1 MTEEKTQSDLVNM
14 NLATKQMLIIQDI
27 CRFYYYFEKLLIF

>member
-14 NLATKQMLIIQDI
+14 NLATEQMFIQDI

>member
-14 NLATKQMLIIQDI
+14 NLATEQMLIQDI
-27 CRFYYYFEKLLIF
+27 CRFYYFEKLLIF